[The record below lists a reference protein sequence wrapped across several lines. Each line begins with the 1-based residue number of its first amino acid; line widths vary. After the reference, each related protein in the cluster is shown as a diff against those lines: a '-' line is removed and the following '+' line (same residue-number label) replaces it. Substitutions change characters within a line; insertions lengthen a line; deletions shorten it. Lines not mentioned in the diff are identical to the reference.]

1 MRAGG
6 RAGANHSGY
15 VAVALLPPAAT
26 LGMLLESAQAELAVG

>member
-15 VAVALLPPAAT
+15 VAVALLPPGVT
-26 LGMLLESAQAELAVG
+26 LGMLLGSAQAELAV